1 MKNFPVDKEVEGE
14 LGWKAV
20 LVDRTSPSLC
30 ILQRSLALLMES
42 VGHYCMVY
50 IYNFYLFMYF
60 WLLWVFIVVHGL
72 SLVVVHRLL

>member
-14 LGWKAV
+14 LGWKAF

>member
-14 LGWKAV
+14 LGWKAF

-72 SLVVVHRLL
+72 Y

>member
-14 LGWKAV
+14 LGWKAF

-72 SLVVVHRLL
+72 SLAVVHRLL

>member
-14 LGWKAV
+14 LGWKAF

-30 ILQRSLALLMES
+30 ILQRSLALR
-42 VGHYCMVY
+42 MVY